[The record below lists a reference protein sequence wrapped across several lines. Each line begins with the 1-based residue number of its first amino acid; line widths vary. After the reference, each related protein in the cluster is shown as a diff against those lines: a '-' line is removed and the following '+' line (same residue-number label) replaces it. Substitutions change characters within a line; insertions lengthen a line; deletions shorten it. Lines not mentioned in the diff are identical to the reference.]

1 MKLVKILRILS
12 ITIILSFGILFV
24 KTVNAEVSDTT
35 SSDTSTGSTGVQT
48 TAPATEVP
56 PVPPTLMNT
65 RTGEIP
71 RPPINTSVKPP
82 LGQKIKTQV
91 ENRIELNKDIRN
103 ADLEKRQAIRQ
114 DVKTKIQENIAN
126 RKEIRGEMKEAIKE
140 RLDGIRLIQ
149 ATSTG
154 MFKKIIGEKKEELK
168 KMKTEAFQI
177 RKEALIKELN
187 IAVNNLLNIASRI
200 ESRITKLES
209 EGKILTDARNLL
221 TSAKAK
227 IDTAKINVE
236 ALNNM
241 VMTTPLDTN
250 TATSTE
256 IDLSKPRQLGDIA
269 IKSVKEAKDSLM
281 KVVASIEKIVKATM
295 NATTTSPTPGSN

>member
-1 MKLVKILRILS
+1 
-12 ITIILSFGILFV
+12 
-24 KTVNAEVSDTT
+24 
-35 SSDTSTGSTGVQT
+35 
-48 TAPATEVP
+48 
-56 PVPPTLMNT
+56 
-65 RTGEIP
+65 
-71 RPPINTSVKPP
+71 
-82 LGQKIKTQV
+82 
-91 ENRIELNKDIRN
+91 
-103 ADLEKRQAIRQ
+103 
-114 DVKTKIQENIAN
+114 
-126 RKEIRGEMKEAIKE
+126 MKEAIKE

-241 VMTTPLDTN
+241 VMPTPRDTN

>member
-48 TAPATEVP
+48 IAPT
-56 PVPPTLMNT
+56 
-65 RTGEIP
+65 TGEMP
-71 RPPINTSVKPP
+71 KPPINTSAKPP
-82 LGQKIKTQV
+82 LGQKIKAQV

-114 DVKTKIQENIAN
+114 DIKAKTQENLEKRKENIEN

-241 VMTTPLDTN
+241 VMPTPRDTN

>member
-48 TAPATEVP
+48 IAPT
-56 PVPPTLMNT
+56 
-65 RTGEIP
+65 TGEMP
-71 RPPINTSVKPP
+71 KPPINTSAKPP
-82 LGQKIKTQV
+82 LGQKIKAQV
-91 ENRIELNKDIRN
+91 EDRIELNKDIRN

-114 DVKTKIQENIAN
+114 DIKAKTQENLEKRKENIEN

-241 VMTTPLDTN
+241 VMPTPRDTN